1 MPKVSVMMP
10 AYNVEKYI
18 GEAIESILNQ
28 TFQDYELI
36 IIDDGSVDATYQIM
50 QEYAQKSNKIRVFQ
64 NEKNEGLVFTR
75 NRLLELANG
84 EYLAA
89 LDSDD
94 ISLLDR
100 LEKQV
105 NFLDK
110 NPDIDLLGGGLEFF
124 RENSDEKNYLLF
136 LTDPEQIACKL
147 LFHNMFT
154 QTAIIFRNK
163 VKNLKYDNHPLAEDY
178 DLWVRISWQ
187 GKVTNLRDILALCRL
202 HPESISARRDDDM
215 KKNDR
220 LIHIKQL
227 RRLGITPTEKE
238 LDIHRKIA
246 HQIDTMTEE
255 QFEQAINWIQ
265 KLLKANQENQKY
277 PLLAFEKELHSR
289 LLSFF
294 PFSFQFGDVFIKAL
308 KKTEIKYLLPFKTRF
323 KFWFLA
329 KSKGKNSSMFYK
341 NLYKT
346 YNKLRN
352 K

>member
-10 AYNVEKYI
+10 AYNVENYI
-18 GEAIESILNQ
+18 KEAIESILNQ

-36 IIDDGSVDATYQIM
+36 IIDDGSTDSTYQVM
-50 QEYAQKSNKIRVFQ
+50 EYYAQKSNKIRIFK
-64 NEKNEGLVFTR
+64 NEKNEGLVYTR

-110 NPDIDLLGGGLEFF
+110 NPEIDLLGGGLEFF
-124 RENSDEKNYLLF
+124 REGSDEKSYLLF
-136 LTDPEQIACKL
+136 LTDPEQIECKL

-154 QTAIIFRNK
+154 QTAIIYRNK
-163 VKNLKYDNHPLAEDY
+163 VKNLKYHNHALAEDY

-187 GKVTNLRDILALCRL
+187 GKVTNLADVLALCRL
-202 HPESISARRDDDM
+202 HSESISAKRDDDM

-227 RRLGITPTEKE
+227 IRLGIEPTEKE

-246 HQIDTMTEE
+246 HQIDSITKEE
-255 QFEQAINWIQ
+255 FKEAINWIQ
-265 KLLKANQENQKY
+265 KLLIANQKNEIY
-277 PLLAFEKELHSR
+277 PLIAFENELRSR

-294 PFSFQFGDVFIKAL
+294 PFSFQFGETFISAL
-308 KKTEIKYLLPFKTRF
+308 QNPKINYLLPFKTRF

-329 KSKGKNSSMFYK
+329 KSKGENASNFYSNLHK
-341 NLYKT
+341 LYK
-346 YNKLRN
+346 KVI
-352 K
+352 

>member
-10 AYNVEKYI
+10 AYNVANYI
-18 GEAIESILNQ
+18 GEAIDSILNQ
-28 TFQDYELI
+28 TFQDFELI
-36 IIDDGSVDATYQIM
+36 IVDDGSKDDTYSVM
-50 QEYAQKSNKIRVFQ
+50 QSYAQKSDKIRIYQ

-75 NRLLELANG
+75 NRLLDLADG

-105 NFLDK
+105 TFLDA

-124 RENSDEKNYLLF
+124 RADSNEKSYLLF
-136 LTDPEQIACKL
+136 MTDPDEIACKL

-163 VKNLKYDNHPLAEDY
+163 VKEIKYHNHPLAEDY

-187 GKVTNLRDILALCRL
+187 GKVTNLKDVLALCRL
-202 HPESISARRDDDM
+202 HPQSISARRDDDM

-227 RRLGITPTEKE
+227 KRLGIDPTEKE

-246 HQIDTMTEE
+246 HQIDSITKHE
-255 QFEQAINWIQ
+255 FERAIQWIE
-265 KLLKANQENQKY
+265 KLLLTNQKTKKY
-277 PLLAFEKELHSR
+277 PLVAFENELRSR
-289 LLSFF
+289 LLSIF
-294 PFSFQFGDVFIKAL
+294 PYAFQFGDTFIKSL
-308 KKTEIKYLLPFKTRF
+308 QNGHIKSLIPTKTRY

-329 KSKGKNSSMFYK
+329 KGKGEGASIFYK
-341 NLYKT
+341 FLYSLYK
-346 YNKLRN
+346 KIA
-352 K
+352 

>member
-36 IIDDGSVDATYQIM
+36 IIDDGSKDATYQVM
-50 QEYAQKSNKIRVFQ
+50 QKYAQKSDKIRIFQ

-75 NRLLELANG
+75 NRLLELAEG

-124 RENSDEKNYLLF
+124 REDSDEKSYLLF

-154 QTAIIFRNK
+154 QTAIIYRNK
-163 VKNLKYDNHPLAEDY
+163 VKKMKYDNHPLAEDY

-187 GKVTNLRDILALCRL
+187 GKVTNLEDILALCRL

-227 RRLGITPTEKE
+227 HRLGIKPTEKE

-246 HQIDTMTEE
+246 HQITTITEDE
-255 QFEQAINWIQ
+255 FKQAISWIQ
-265 KLLKANQENQKY
+265 KLWIANQENKKY
-277 PLLAFEKELHSR
+277 PLIAFEDELRSR
-289 LLSFF
+289 LVSFF

-308 KKTEIKYLLPFKTRF
+308 QNPQIKYLLPFKTRF

-329 KSKGKNSSMFYK
+329 KSKGKGASAFYK
-341 NLYKT
+341 NLYKW
-346 YNKLRN
+346 YK
-352 K
+352 KIV

>member
-10 AYNVEKYI
+10 AYNVERYI

-28 TFQDYELI
+28 TFQDYELL
-36 IIDDGSVDATYQIM
+36 IIDDGSTDSTYQVM
-50 QEYAQKSNKIRVFQ
+50 EQYAQKSNKIRIFK

-75 NRLLELANG
+75 NRLLELSEG

-105 NFLDK
+105 KFLDE
-110 NPDIDLLGGGLEFF
+110 NPEIDLLGGGLEFF
-124 RENSDEKNYLLF
+124 REGSDEKSYLLF

-154 QTAIIFRNK
+154 QTAIIYRSK
-163 VKNLKYDNHPLAEDY
+163 VKNLKYHNHALAEDY

-187 GKVTNLRDILALCRL
+187 GKVTNLVEVLALCRL

-227 RRLGITPTEKE
+227 HRFGIEPTEQE

-246 HQIDTMTEE
+246 HQIDSFTEKE
-255 QFEQAINWIQ
+255 FEQAINWIQ
-265 KLLKANQENQKY
+265 KLLITNQKNKIY
-277 PLLAFEKELHSR
+277 PLIAFENELRTR
-289 LLSFF
+289 LVSFF

-308 KKTEIKYLLPFKTRF
+308 QNPQINYLLPFKTKL

-329 KSKGKNSSMFYK
+329 KSKGKNASKFYSNLHK
-341 NLYKT
+341 LYK
-346 YNKLRN
+346 KIG
-352 K
+352 